1 MKSNFGILGVAFLL
15 CVAFSS
21 VDKSQSEPDYEAYLS
36 TFFGLFNNHDWKAL
50 SNMYAEKAKFKDPAL
65 GPGIHIRTRSEFVE
79 HYVAL
84 EEMIPDVQHSVI
96 NFHPCGN
103 TVVVEFIST
112 GTGPDG
118 ERFQLPICAILTIE
132 DGFIARDYTYYD
144 NF

>member
-1 MKSNFGILGVAFLL
+1 
-15 CVAFSS
+15 
-21 VDKSQSEPDYEAYLS
+21 
-36 TFFGLFNNHDWKAL
+36 
-50 SNMYAEKAKFKDPAL
+50 MYAEKAKFKDPAL

-84 EEMIPDVQHSVI
+84 EEMIPDVQDSVI
-96 NFHPCGN
+96 NFYPCGN